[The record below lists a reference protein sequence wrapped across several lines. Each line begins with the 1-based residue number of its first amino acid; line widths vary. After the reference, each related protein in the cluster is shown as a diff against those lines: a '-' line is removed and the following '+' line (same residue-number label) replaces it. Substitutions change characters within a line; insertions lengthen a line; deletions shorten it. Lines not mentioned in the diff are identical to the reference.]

1 MSKWTLIRKT
11 EAFPKCRLQNLWEG
25 CFKMKV
31 DHCKNQGATMFD
43 FEKPIVKLKVEIQIE
58 QHYNDSRKRRSA
70 DLALAREW
78 SQNMIRQ
85 ENPGGG
91 VGRIRRYSS

>member
-11 EAFPKCRLQNLWEG
+11 EAARFDRLQNLWEG

-43 FEKPIVKLKVEIQIE
+43 FEKPIVKLQVHIEIE
-58 QHYNDSRKRRSA
+58 RHYKTLWRLRDVI
-70 DLALAREW
+70 D
-78 SQNMIRQ
+78 
-85 ENPGGG
+85 
-91 VGRIRRYSS
+91 

>member
-11 EAFPKCRLQNLWEG
+11 EETQKCRLQNLWEG

-43 FEKPIVKLKVEIQIE
+43 FEKPIVKLKVRIEIE
-58 QHYNDSRKRRSA
+58 QHCNDLCKR
-70 DLALAREW
+70 
-78 SQNMIRQ
+78 
-85 ENPGGG
+85 PGAHGQ
-91 VGRIRRYSS
+91 IL

>member
-11 EAFPKCRLQNLWEG
+11 EALRFDRLQNLWEG

-43 FEKPIVKLKVEIQIE
+43 FEKPIVKLKVRIEIE
-58 QHYNDSRKRRSA
+58 QHYNDSCKR
-70 DLALAREW
+70 
-78 SQNMIRQ
+78 
-85 ENPGGG
+85 PGAHGQ
-91 VGRIRRYSS
+91 IL